1 MLRAARQKGMVAV
14 MKKKTLK
21 FWSVCLS
28 ACMALSMF
36 VPMQAKAAALTDIS
50 SNWAKSYIEQGVK
63 AGWIS
68 GYSDGT
74 FRPNGLVT
82 RGAFCK
88 MLNKALG
95 LQTASAI
102 SFSDV
107 KTTDTF
113 YTEIRKAVYA
123 GYISGYTDGT
133 FRANQSITHQQAAVM
148 IARIITNPTAAK
160 SLSAV
165 QDADSIASYARSS
178 VQKAYSKNY
187 LVVTSAGLF
196 NPTAAQTRAETAR
209 VIGSLVNGEKVG
221 RAVSVTTSGKTL
233 SNTVY
238 TGAVTIAA
246 SASGTTT
253 LSNCSFP
260 GGLFIRSN
268 GTVLLKNS
276 SASSLVVNA
285 SGKTAVSV
293 SGSSEIARTSLATG
307 ATLTESGL
315 TGAGFN
321 AVTLSGAAL
330 KTQATTLRGA
340 FTTVT
345 AATPAKLSLASGS
358 IASLGVMQAAA
369 GSAFALSAGTN
380 VASATI
386 NGSAAFTGTGT
397 ITAAVQNAAGVTF
410 QTKPASLT
418 GSAVSTTDA
427 LTPAVTPANG
437 STGVTT
443 TPTIRLTF
451 PTALLNSAGTAL
463 TAANVAS
470 NVVELRKGS
479 TTGTATVYSATVST
493 DRKTISVTPVSA
505 LASGATYY
513 VIIRAGR
520 LKTSAGA
527 ANSELTF
534 SFTTAGTLIPTLT
547 PASGST
553 NVPVGSSL
561 TLTFSEAAYTTAG
574 AKLSGAYL
582 AANAAELHRD
592 SVSGITVPYAATVSA
607 DNQTITLKPV
617 SALEPGAAY
626 YLVLKA
632 GSLKNAV
639 GGVNAAQTFH
649 FTTAGVAPSVSISSG
664 TTNVAVTS
672 PSITLQFPEDA
683 YLLGSAASIKVSQ
696 TATGTTVPCTVV
708 FANGSRT
715 AILSVSGT
723 LLGSTQYSIT
733 IPDGTFTNVEG
744 TPLNASGL
752 SFTTAAAAPAGVS
765 ITSVDASST
774 SATVNFLSTVTGTAT
789 ISMTNQVVRSA
800 AVTANTAGSVKF
812 DGLTPGST
820 YEITV
825 VVRPTGQSTSVSAV
839 KTITT
844 RAPGVTLTSAAVS
857 SNTATVHIACD
868 YPGTVT
874 LICSPT
880 ATLSMTQVSFANAG
894 SADVSLTNLQ
904 TNTTYTVTAILNYNG
919 GTTQG
924 ATTFATATAATGSA
938 LSSFRIQVPNNP
950 VILYSNP
957 AQTATCAPITVSRG
971 SVISFTAV
979 PASATASVTMNAYSF
994 TASVGMTSYTA
1005 VVTVNNSGSVSTYT
1019 FVIPLTVT

>member
-1 MLRAARQKGMVAV
+1 MSFRAARQKGMVSF

-123 GYISGYTDGT
+123 GYITGYTDGT

-148 IARIITNPTAAK
+148 IARVITNPTAAK
-160 SLSAV
+160 DLSAI
-165 QDADSIASYARSS
+165 QDADSIAAYARSS

-196 NPTAAQTRAETAR
+196 KPTSAQTRAETAR

-221 RAVSVTTSGKTL
+221 RAISVTTSGKTL

-260 GGLFIRSN
+260 GGLTIRSN
-268 GTVLLKNS
+268 GTVLLKNC
-276 SASSLVVNA
+276 AVSSLVVNA
-285 SGKTAVSV
+285 AGKTAVGA
-293 SGSSEIARTSLATG
+293 SGSSEIARASLATG

-315 TGAGFN
+315 TGSGFN
-321 AVTLSGAAL
+321 AVTLSGSAL
-330 KTQATTLRGA
+330 KTQASTLRGA

-345 AATPAKLSLASGS
+345 AVTPAKLSLASGS
-358 IASLGVMQAAA
+358 IASLGVMKAAA
-369 GSAFALSAGTN
+369 GSAVALSAGTN

-386 NGSAAFTGTGT
+386 NGAAAFTGAGT

-418 GSAVSTTDA
+418 GSAVSAIGA

-437 STGVTT
+437 STGVSK

-451 PTALLNSAGTAL
+451 PVALLNSAGTAL

-470 NVVELRKGS
+470 NVVELRKG
-479 TTGTATVYSATVST
+479 TTAGTATVYSATVST

-505 LASGATYY
+505 LSAGTTYY
-513 VIIRAGR
+513 IIIRAGR

-527 ANSELTF
+527 ANSELMF
-534 SFTTAGTLIPTLT
+534 SFTTAGTLVSTMT

-553 NVPVGSSL
+553 NVPVSSSL
-561 TLTFSEAAYTTAG
+561 SLTFSEAAYTAAG

-582 AANAAELHRD
+582 AANAVELHRG
-592 SVSGITVPYAATVSA
+592 SVSGTTVSYTATVSA

-617 SALEPGAAY
+617 SALEPGVAY

-632 GSLKNAV
+632 GSLKNAA
-639 GGVNAAQTFH
+639 GGVNAAQTLS
-649 FTTAGVAPSVSISSG
+649 FTTAGVASSISISSG

-683 YLLGSAASIKVSQ
+683 YLLGSASSIKVSQ
-696 TATGTTVPCTVV
+696 TATGTTVPCAVV

-715 AILSVSGT
+715 AILSVSGA

-733 IPDGTFTNVEG
+733 IPDGTFTNIEG

-752 SFTTAAAAPAGVS
+752 SFTTAAAAPAAVT
-765 ITSVDASST
+765 ITSVDTTST
-774 SATVNFLSTVTGTAT
+774 TATVNFLPTVSGTAV
-789 ISMTNQVVRSA
+789 ISMTNQVVRSVT
-800 AVTANTAGSVKF
+800 VTANVPTSVKF

-820 YEITV
+820 YELAV
-825 VVRPTGQSTSVSAV
+825 VVRPTGQSTSVSDV
-839 KTITT
+839 KSVTT
-844 RAPGVTLTSAAVS
+844 RTPGVTLTSSVTGSGTAALHIVS
-857 SNTATVHIACD
+857 D

-874 LICSPT
+874 LICSPA
-880 ATLSMTQVSFANAG
+880 ATLSMTQVHFTAAG
-894 SADVSLTNLQ
+894 SADVALTGLQ
-904 TNTTYTVTAILNYNG
+904 AGVAYTVTAVLAYTG

-924 ATTFATATAATGSA
+924 ATTFTAAAASGSA
-938 LSSFRIQVPNNP
+938 LASFRIQVPNTP

-957 AQTATCAPITVSRG
+957 ASVVACNPITVARG
-971 SVISFTAV
+971 TVISFTAV
-979 PASATASVTMNAYSF
+979 PSGVTAAVTMNAYSF
-994 TASVGMTSYTA
+994 TATAGMTSYTA
-1005 VVTVNNSGSVSTYT
+1005 VVTVNNSGSISTYT
-1019 FVIPLTVT
+1019 FIIPLTVT